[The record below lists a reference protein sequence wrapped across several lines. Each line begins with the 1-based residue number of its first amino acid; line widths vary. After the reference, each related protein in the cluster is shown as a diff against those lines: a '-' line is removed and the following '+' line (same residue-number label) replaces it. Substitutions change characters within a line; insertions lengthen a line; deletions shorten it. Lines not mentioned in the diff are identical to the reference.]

1 MDLQSDNNVTTL
13 LTKVQNT
20 GQSEGAGQDYTKQAD
35 VIVMIS
41 TALKCDHGKLIHVS
55 QNAVFR

>member
-20 GQSEGAGQDYTKQAD
+20 GQSEKLGAGLHKTGSRHHNDQHC
-35 VIVMIS
+35 
-41 TALKCDHGKLIHVS
+41 LKM
-55 QNAVFR
+55 